1 MNRHDTWY
9 SQITRVQYTCP
20 LPHVLYTCY
29 TSFSVLSYWRNRK
42 SKSFPWQY
50 LLIKHSS
57 FQILTDITCPIH
69 VSLATCICHV
79 SYVFFYFIEGME
91 NQNLFLGK
99 FLIKHS
105 SIQILTDITCP
116 KQVSFALCLIEGM
129 GNHNLFL

>member
-20 LPHVLYTCY
+20 LPRVLYTCY

-50 LLIKHSS
+50 LLIKQSS
-57 FQILTDITCPIH
+57 FRILKDITCPIH
-69 VSLATCICHV
+69 MSLATCRMY
-79 SYVFFYFIEGME
+79 SFILLKEWKIKIFS
-91 NQNLFLGK
+91 LAI

-105 SIQILTDITCP
+105 SFQILTDITCP
-116 KQVSFALCLIEGM
+116 KQVSFATCLIEGM

>member
-9 SQITRVQYTCP
+9 SQITRVQYMCP
-20 LPHVLYTCY
+20 LPRVLYTCY

-42 SKSFPWQY
+42 SKCFPWQY

-57 FQILTDITCPIH
+57 FRILTDITCPIH

-91 NQNLFLGK
+91 NQNLFLGNI
-99 FLIKHS
+99 FNQTLFIPNTHRYH
-105 SIQILTDITCP
+105 
-116 KQVSFALCLIEGM
+116 VSKASVLCHVSYWRNGKP
-129 GNHNLFL
+129 